1 MNSSNKV
8 IDLIKES
15 YKYFYY
21 LLQKEKQ
28 DFYSIGYLK
37 QIVQI
42 IDMKP
47 AHSNYDELID
57 ETELIKKLKLSFEL
71 EINMLLYL
79 LEQID

>member
-37 QIVQI
+37 QIV
-42 IDMKP
+42 
-47 AHSNYDELID
+47 
-57 ETELIKKLKLSFEL
+57 
-71 EINMLLYL
+71 
-79 LEQID
+79 